1 MNIARSDCVTFPRNR
16 RSGMRILSKCL
27 WCISSCGAVL
37 IFGWALLTNDGF
49 LLRLACM
56 LLFASLYTAPGMFNI
71 RGWPRVLLEA
81 IGLTGVFVSFV
92 GKISV
97 FTIGIP
103 LAFILATYLA
113 AAVFSVVV
121 MSTAF
126 IAGLVINVFRRL
138 SSRGKGS

>member
-1 MNIARSDCVTFPRNR
+1 MRTFSRY
-16 RSGMRILSKCL
+16 L
-27 WCISSCGAVL
+27 WTISSCGAAI
-37 IFGWALLTNDGF
+37 IFGLALLTNDGF

-92 GKISV
+92 GKISL

-103 LAFILATYLA
+103 LAFLISTYALA
-113 AAVFSVVV
+113 AALSMVV